1 MMEAIEKMSAYTTP
15 IMTALLLFPFLAALA
30 VVPYGV
36 WQYRKFG
43 AISKRKLVILFSF
56 SFYLLC
62 AYFLVILPLP
72 DPAEVA
78 KLTTIRYNLVPFTA
92 LRDFLSGTVWRPWE
106 LSTYLPALKQ
116 GVFLQPFFNLMLT
129 LPFGF
134 YLRYVWKVSLKKVI
148 LASFALSLFFELT
161 QLTGLYFI
169 YPRSYRLFDVD
180 DLILNT
186 TGGVL
191 GYALEPLLGRL
202 LPSMAEL
209 NAAAGRDRDKASF
222 WRRLIA
228 LLVDQFLFYL
238 AFQVVAYFVPSIG
251 SEHYG
256 MYLIGVFL
264 YFVLLPFIW
273 QGGTLGKHLVKIRM
287 VNTEGGPLGFL
298 ALLWR
303 QFLLFGVVFGVWDF
317 LLPTV
322 LQQMQ
327 REEGKHIEFYLMAL
341 AACGVLL
348 VFVLINGLLLL
359 FRRRRM
365 FYERLTNSKEIGY

>member
-1 MMEAIEKMSAYTTP
+1 MSAYTTP
-15 IMTALLLFPFLAALA
+15 ILTALLLFPFLAALA

-43 AISKRKLVILFSF
+43 SISKRKLVILFSF

-72 DPAEVA
+72 DPDQVA

-106 LSTYLPALKQ
+106 FGTYLPALKQ

-134 YLRYVWKVSLKKVI
+134 YLRYIWKVSLKKVI

-191 GYALEPLLGRL
+191 GYALEPVFARL
-202 LPSMAEL
+202 LPSIDEL
-209 NAAAGRDRDKASF
+209 NTAAGSERDKAGF

-228 LLVDQFLFYL
+228 LLVDLTLFSL
-238 AFQVVAYFVPSIG
+238 AFQGVAYFAPDLSR
-251 SEHYG
+251 EHYG
-256 MYLIGVFL
+256 LYLIGVFL
-264 YFVLLPFIW
+264 YFVLVPFIW
-273 QGGTLGKHLVKIRM
+273 HGGTIGKHLVKIRL
-287 VNTEGGPLGFL
+287 VNREGERLGFL

-303 QFLLFGVVFGVWDF
+303 QFLLFGVTFGVWDF
-317 LLPTV
+317 LLPAV
-322 LQQMQ
+322 LRQMQ
-327 REEGKHIEFYLMAL
+327 NEEGKHVEFYLMVL
-341 AACGVLL
+341 GGCGVFLGL
-348 VFVLINGLLLL
+348 VLINGLLLL
-359 FRRRRM
+359 FGQRRM
-365 FYERLTNSKEIGY
+365 FYERLSGSKEIGY

>member
-1 MMEAIEKMSAYTTP
+1 MSAYTTP
-15 IMTALLLFPFLAALA
+15 ILTALLLFPFLAALA

-43 AISKRKLVILFSF
+43 SISKRKLVILFSF

-72 DPAEVA
+72 DPDQVA

-92 LRDFLSGTVWRPWE
+92 LRDFLSGTVWRPWDFG
-106 LSTYLPALKQ
+106 TYLPALKQ

-134 YLRYVWKVSLKKVI
+134 YLRYIWKVSLKKVI

-191 GYALEPLLGRL
+191 GYALEPVFARL
-202 LPSMAEL
+202 LPSIDEL
-209 NAAAGRDRDKASF
+209 NTAAGSERDKAGF

-228 LLVDQFLFYL
+228 LLVDLTLFSL
-238 AFQVVAYFVPSIG
+238 AFQGVAYFAPDLSR
-251 SEHYG
+251 EHYG
-256 MYLIGVFL
+256 IYLIGVFL
-264 YFVLLPFIW
+264 YFVLVPFIW
-273 QGGTLGKHLVKIRM
+273 HGGTIGKHLVKIRL
-287 VNTEGGPLGFL
+287 VNREGERLGFL

-303 QFLLFGVVFGVWDF
+303 QFLLFGITLGVWDF
-317 LLPTV
+317 LLPAV
-322 LQQMQ
+322 LRQMQ
-327 REEGKHIEFYLMAL
+327 NEEGKHVEFYLMVL
-341 AACGVLL
+341 GGFGVFLGL
-348 VFVLINGLLLL
+348 VLINGLLLL
-359 FRRRRM
+359 FGQRRM
-365 FYERLTNSKEIGY
+365 FYERLSGSKEIGY